1 MLCFVPAQGMSVGWL
16 KDVSEGAG
24 GGGTEF
30 HMLPLADE
38 RRTEECWAT
47 ESRSGSPERNERN
60 NYKVRNE

>member
-38 RRTEECWAT
+38 RRTEERWAAK
-47 ESRSGSPERNERN
+47 RRRVRERGTKEIIIR
-60 NYKVRNE
+60 